1 MLHSLCRGL
10 RNQRDRYDA
19 DLSKRLFN
27 QARIVSDHKT
37 ISCWIVLWSTRGRT
51 HRSPIGNIV
60 FERHLLSTAKQRSF
74 SSILLLNCCSAT
86 SCVIACCSLA
96 TVFKQTNSIGN
107 RDKFVRNYE
116 IGGNQNRPDQGNRKR
131 EKRWERKPNM
141 DNINAVME
149 SCTMQRETNTSI
161 SHRRHTKRE
170 KPFKSACGR
179 TSTKLIVRYKSHAPY
194 CFGNMQGLNSMN
206 DIHLISIILR

>member
-1 MLHSLCRGL
+1 
-10 RNQRDRYDA
+10 
-19 DLSKRLFN
+19 
-27 QARIVSDHKT
+27 
-37 ISCWIVLWSTRGRT
+37 
-51 HRSPIGNIV
+51 
-60 FERHLLSTAKQRSF
+60 
-74 SSILLLNCCSAT
+74 LLLNCCSAT